1 MEFFFLVP
9 WVHTE
14 IIIFCIVTV
23 IFIGAL
29 IWYYF
34 PTFVRIFQKFGPKGR
49 DARIDG
55 RDSELLKEREKTE
68 EQKFQEQIQSLENPI
83 LSGDETDTK
92 LLLEEKE
99 PGKTKK
105 KHEKEIKKQNEKEG
119 ENKEITKKEKTEK
132 KSKES
137 QQTNNNKNEIE
148 IKTVETQDTT
158 EEKQP
163 KKKEKNP
170 TEELAN
176 IKKQAQTLIARGEI
190 DEAQALIINGLALK
204 KDHKKL
210 NLMLG
215 SIYEGKKKFDAAE
228 ILYKDLA
235 KSYPEDAEI
244 LKSLADVLIIKK
256 KYKVAAALYE
266 KLLSLSEEKEEILFV
281 LSHLS
286 YELKDMENLYRFTR
300 LYLKQW
306 PKNKEIL
313 DLEAKAQIHL
323 GKRKDAIETLIKL
336 KTLSPYNT
344 NEIQEMIEKLV
355 AEEEM
360 NQHFNA
366 ENS

>member
-1 MEFFFLVP
+1 MKYMNFLEKSKFFSQKNIKAQKSCKKSFFYYNQGDSKYFLLIYYMEFFFLVP

-23 IFIGAL
+23 IFVAAL

-34 PTFVRIFQKFGPKGR
+34 STFVRIFQKYGPKGR

-68 EQKFQEQIQSLENPI
+68 EQKFQEQVQSLENPL
-83 LSGDETDTK
+83 LSGDETDIKSLSQESQK
-92 LLLEEKE
+92 LEDS
-99 PGKTKK
+99 
-105 KHEKEIKKQNEKEG
+105 
-119 ENKEITKKEKTEK
+119 TEK
-132 KSKES
+132 KGKENEEKRESKENTKKGEEKKDKGKIEENPEKKKDEES
-137 QQTNNNKNEIE
+137 NKNKKEQGE
-148 IKTVETQDTT
+148 
-158 EEKQP
+158 
-163 KKKEKNP
+163 KKEKNP
-170 TEELAN
+170 TEELAS

-210 NLMLG
+210 NLILG
-215 SIYEGKKKFDAAE
+215 SIYERKKKFDAAE

-235 KSYPEDAEI
+235 MIYPEDVEI

-266 KLLSLSEEKEEILFV
+266 KLLSLSDEKEEILFV

-286 YELKDMENLYRFTR
+286 YELEDMENLYRFTR

-323 GKRKDAIETLIKL
+323 
-336 KTLSPYNT
+336 
-344 NEIQEMIEKLV
+344 
-355 AEEEM
+355 
-360 NQHFNA
+360 
-366 ENS
+366 